1 MELTE
6 QLRSI
11 ARAKDKLDSDGASLT
26 LDSMSLI
33 DFVLAIE
40 AALGVQ
46 IDDTDLT
53 EENFRTIDTVAHL
66 VEQLRGS

>member
-11 ARAKDKLDSDGASLT
+11 AREKDKLDSDGASLT